1 MYGPHAVTPFHR
13 VVTFD
18 EMHQYVSPPVRWIY
32 QRKPLFS
39 TLYALRGTIDT
50 VRIQREEKK

>member
-1 MYGPHAVTPFHR
+1 VTPFHR

-18 EMHQYVSPPVRWIY
+18 EMRQYVSPPVRWIY